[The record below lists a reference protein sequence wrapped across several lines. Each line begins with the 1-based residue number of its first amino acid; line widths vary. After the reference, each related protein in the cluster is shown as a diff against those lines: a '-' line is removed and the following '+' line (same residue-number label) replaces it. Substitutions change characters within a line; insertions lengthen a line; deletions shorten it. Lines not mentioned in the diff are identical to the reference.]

1 MFSVGTEGESDEV
14 ALMGIVAETRV
25 GKICELIRIE
35 IQNGDRLPRHRLLR
49 AIAVVEHGGIMT
61 VWTEDHRPRKAVGA
75 ADAAG
80 AGDGELLAC
89 WKVDG
94 LVIVAGRLCMKGESD
109 EADNSKSTNEV

>member
-1 MFSVGTEGESDEV
+1 MLSVGAEGKADEIALVRVVTEAG
-14 ALMGIVAETRV
+14 V
-25 GKICELIRIE
+25 GKICELIRSE

-49 AIAVVEHGGIMT
+49 TVAVVEQGGIMT
-61 VWTEDHRPRKAVGA
+61 VGTKDHRPRTAVGA

-80 AGDGELLAC
+80 AGDGQLLAC

-109 EADNSKSTNEV
+109 EADDSESTNEV